1 MRYHENWFESRFK
14 RLWNSNTSWFRITV
28 NHSLDIDINLNFLSR
43 EAINIAVL
51 EMSEDG
57 ALNNLKR
64 KWWYDRSECP
74 SGTAKVC

>member
-1 MRYHENWFESRFK
+1 
-14 RLWNSNTSWFRITV
+14 
-28 NHSLDIDINLNFLSR
+28 
-43 EAINIAVL
+43 
-51 EMSEDG
+51 MSEDG